1 MPFTSPVCSMTW
13 FQNSVVLRRGET
25 TIQILPDDSSTLR
38 TMKDESAFIE
48 YFRKTALKNREAR
61 RVFEAWE
68 RKDEQL
74 LAKLH
79 QEMTTA

>member
-1 MPFTSPVCSMTW
+1 MSW

-25 TIQILPDDSSTLR
+25 TIQILPDDSNTLR
-38 TMKDESAFIE
+38 TMKDEAAFIE

-68 RKDEQL
+68 RKDDQL
-74 LAKLH
+74 LVKLH